1 VINFRIGGFI
11 TGVIGI
17 VMMPWKL
24 IADPHGYI
32 FTWLIAYSALLG
44 AVGGIIICDY
54 FVLRRT
60 HLNLRDLFSP
70 SGRYTYSGGVN
81 YAAVIALVVAVA
93 PCVPGFLHTVGLIA
107 SVPPIWDRLYTY
119 AWFLTF
125 ALAFLL
131 YGLLMIGNRSVK
143 QEK

>member
-1 VINFRIGGFI
+1 
-11 TGVIGI
+11 
-17 VMMPWKL
+17 
-24 IADPHGYI
+24 
-32 FTWLIAYSALLG
+32 
-44 AVGGIIICDY
+44 
-54 FVLRRT
+54 
-60 HLNLRDLFSP
+60 
-70 SGRYTYSGGVN
+70 
-81 YAAVIALVVAVA
+81 VAVA